1 MKVKA
6 LIELHKE
13 YSDVPN
19 NLKESCGDG
28 YLCHHNDIYRTIR
41 EVALDYGT
49 KYRVGGT
56 VQWHDY
62 MVFPLVNFYEILMKK
77 EVPYID
83 NFNVLR
89 RLVKKYPDITLP
101 EKFIRDSFKRNYV
114 LHESSH
120 CISHAFFSERAEVEA
135 DWQSCDFESS
145 KTQRLV
151 EGLLGEAL
159 ANSVERLSSSVATSS
174 THIFLH
180 VLNSFATYE
189 PKTHELIQRSK
200 KELGDNQ
207 IFKMLFITFFFNNLL
222 GYEHSVSN
230 VNLLIDHYASDC
242 GINEKVSS
250 RALLSETLLKFCR
263 LNTRFRDE
271 TSVVYFTSFGL
282 GDEYK
287 SLTDEFVLND
297 ENISGY
303 LVQSA
308 KKFSDIIFN
317 NHSQNQFQD
326 SNSNDLL
333 N

>member
-13 YSDVPN
+13 YCDVPN

-28 YLCHHNDIYRTIR
+28 YLCYNNDIYRTVR

-56 VQWHDY
+56 IQWHDY
-62 MVFPLVNFYEILMKK
+62 MVFPLVNFYEILMNK

-101 EKFIRDSFKRNYV
+101 EKFIRDSYKRNYV

-120 CISHAFFSERAEVEA
+120 CISHTFYTELAEDEPG
-135 DWQSCDFESS
+135 WESLDFESL
-145 KTQRLV
+145 KMQRLV

-159 ANSVERLSSSVATSS
+159 ANSVERISASLATSN

-189 PKTHELIQRSK
+189 PKTHELIQRAK
-200 KELGDNQ
+200 KEIGDTQ

-222 GYEHSVSN
+222 GYEHSTSSVD
-230 VNLLIDHYASDC
+230 LLIDRFARDC
-242 GINEKVSS
+242 GINGKTSNRE
-250 RALLSETLLKFCR
+250 LLSEALLKFCR

-287 SLTDEFVLND
+287 NLTDEAVLKD
-297 ENISGY
+297 EKTSSY
-303 LVQSA
+303 VVQSA

-317 NHSQNQFQD
+317 GRN
-326 SNSNDLL
+326 
-333 N
+333 